1 MTTTRIT
8 VGLDGSGESATAA
21 RRAARGWSTTPV
33 YSQARTLTPG
43 IQEQIRHGIA
53 IVMDEMLSPW
63 RDKYPSVEV
72 NPTHRMGRP
81 PSRYST
87 PPPTPPW
94 SSSACASAKPPRS
107 APRSARSPTPF
118 CTTPPPRS
126 RSSPTTEARTDGTL
140 PCPLSPSTRQ
150 SSYR

>member
-43 IQEQIRHGIA
+43 IQGQIRHGIA
-53 IVMDEMLSPW
+53 TVMDEMLSPW

-81 PSRYST
+81 AIEVLDAASDAALVVVGRRIREAAAFGT
-87 PPPTPPW
+87 QIGAITHAVLHH
-94 SSSACASAKPPRS
+94 SA
-107 APRSARSPTPF
+107 APVAVT
-118 CTTPPPRS
+118 
-126 RSSPTTEARTDGTL
+126 AHD
-140 PCPLSPSTRQ
+140 
-150 SSYR
+150 